1 MKPQK
6 VGLTAVFFAFSLPMS
21 ALGQNSVGTAG
32 GFLKEYDTAKA
43 PARAVLEVL
52 IKGMVDGLGWANAS
66 LRAEGKQ
73 SPLYCEP
80 KELALTTSQ
89 VIDILRRQVRQS
101 PPLASDPLGAVI
113 LASLQK
119 VFPCT
124 MPQSN

>member
-1 MKPQK
+1 MKSQK

-43 PARAVLEVL
+43 PARAVL
-52 IKGMVDGLGWANAS
+52 VDGLGWANAS

-89 VIDILRRQVRQS
+89 VIDILRRQVRR